1 MVQLSKRF
9 LNGKNTDKQN
19 AADSHKI
26 NDMIKSAFIRLIDKD
41 GVQLGIF
48 SRLDALYKARLSKLD
63 LVEVSSLSKPP
74 VCKLMDYGKF
84 KYQQKRKVS
93 KAKKGQSALNIKEIK
108 FRPKTEP
115 HDFIFKAN
123 NIKKF
128 LLQGR
133 KVKVVV
139 VFKGREIIHT
149 DIGKQMLKKII
160 SEVKDYIILENTS
173 KMEGKQ
179 LIAILSPITSK
190 VDIS

>member
-1 MVQLSKRF
+1 MQLSKR
-9 LNGKNTDKQN
+9 NSNNKNIDKQRIGDN
-19 AADSHKI
+19 YKI
-26 NDMIKSAFIRLIDKD
+26 NDMIKSSFVRLIDKS
-41 GVQLGIF
+41 GIQLGIF

-93 KAKKGQSALNIKEIK
+93 KAKKNNSTLKIKEIK

-115 HDFIFKAN
+115 HDFIFKVN

-128 LLQGR
+128 LLQR
-133 KVKVVV
+133 RQVKITI
-139 VFKGREIIHT
+139 VFKGREIIHI
-149 DIGKQMLKKII
+149 DIGRKMMKKII
-160 SEVKDYIILENTS
+160 SEVKDYIVLDTIS

-179 LIAILSPITSK
+179 LIVVLSPVNSK
-190 VDIS
+190 QDIL

>member
-1 MVQLSKRF
+1 MQLSKR
-9 LNGKNTDKQN
+9 NTNSKGVDKQRFN
-19 AADSHKI
+19 DDYRI
-26 NDMIKSAFIRLIDKD
+26 NEMIKSSFIRLIDKN

-48 SRLDALYKARLSKLD
+48 SRLDALYKAQLSKLD
-63 LVEVSSLSKPP
+63 LVEVSSSSKPP

-93 KAKKGQSALNIKEIK
+93 KAKKNHSLLNIKEIK

-115 HDFIFKAN
+115 HDFIFKIN

-133 KVKVVV
+133 KVKITI
-139 VFKGREIIHT
+139 VFKGREIIHL
-149 DIGKQMLKKII
+149 DIGKKMLKNII
-160 SEVKDYIILENTS
+160 SEVKGHIILDSAS

-179 LIAILSPITSK
+179 LVIILSPTISK
-190 VDIS
+190 TDLL

>member
-1 MVQLSKRF
+1 VQLSKRF
-9 LNGKNTDKQN
+9 SSN
-19 AADSHKI
+19 KI
-26 NDMIKSAFIRLIDKD
+26 NDKYIGDNYKINETIKSAFIRLIDKD

-48 SRLDALYKARLSKLD
+48 SRIDALHKAKLSKLD

-93 KAKKGQSALNIKEIK
+93 KAKKGQSVLNIKEIK

-115 HDFIFKAN
+115 HDFIFKIN

-128 LLQGR
+128 LSQGK
-133 KVKVVV
+133 KVKKSVI
-139 VFKGREIIHT
+139 FKGREIIHT
-149 DIGKQMLKKII
+149 DIGKKMLKKII
-160 SEVKDYIILENTS
+160 LEVKDYIILENTS

-179 LIAILSPITSK
+179 LIAILSPSNNK
-190 VDIS
+190 LDNYKE